1 MNNISGVVFRA
12 LAILLIGASQAYM
25 SGRTRRGNFF
35 SVNVP
40 ENFPDSAEG
49 HVIMR
54 NYRRQV
60 LLWMLL
66 AECLTVASAVFDS
79 PWTLLASVVVLVAGN
94 SFAYVLGRNA
104 AKPCACAQVGERFA
118 SLAEDHEGL
127 PGGWINIAGPF
138 LLLGAVGMHV
148 GMVWARVRDPVR
160 VLGDLGRGVV
170 VDLLLLGFALG
181 ILFGSR
187 RAGRIRRVNL
197 LVLVAFLWTT
207 SAATGISALIAIYT
221 TPEQLGPRV
230 FPFAML
236 AAAAAIVLWAIREI
250 RRAHD
255 GRDMT
260 PDECWKWGQIY
271 YNPQDPAFLVERRFG
286 LGYTFNFANRLSWLV
301 LGLLTLLPLIALA
314 AAFI

>member
-1 MNNISGVVFRA
+1 MNNIPAVVFRA
-12 LAILLIGASQAYM
+12 VAILLIGASQAYM
-25 SGRTRRGNFF
+25 GGRSRRGNFF
-35 SVNVP
+35 SVSVP
-40 ENFPDSAEG
+40 DDFPDSAEG
-49 HVIMR
+49 DLIMR

-79 PWTLLASVVVLVAGN
+79 PWTLFASVVVVVAGN
-94 SFAYVLGRNA
+94 SLAYLLGRNV
-104 AKPCACAQVGERFA
+104 AKPYARAQVGERIA
-118 SLAEDHEGL
+118 SLVEGHEGL

-138 LLLGAVGMHV
+138 LLLGAAGVHV
-148 GMVWARVRDPVR
+148 GMVWGRVQDPVR

-170 VDLLLLGFALG
+170 MDVLLLGLALG
-181 ILFGSR
+181 ILYGAR

-197 LVLVAFLWTT
+197 IVLVAFLWTT

-250 RRAHD
+250 RRARD
-255 GRDMT
+255 GRDTT

-301 LGLLTLLPLIALA
+301 LGVLTLLPLIALA